1 MCQSISADTTSLT
14 GLSMSGSVVD
24 LICSPDKHKS
34 GYYGNGARR
43 NIVMS
48 WCLQQVKKRAPLF
61 KTKACQTHS
70 AALCNYSMSSEMELD
85 AVCGPNDC
93 ACEMLSIS
101 RATLSLK

>member
-1 MCQSISADTTSLT
+1 MCQLMFADTTSLT
-14 GLSMSGSVVD
+14 WLSISGSVTD

-34 GYYGNGARR
+34 GYYGNGAPR

-85 AVCGPNDC
+85 MVYRSNESA
-93 ACEMLSIS
+93 
-101 RATLSLK
+101 